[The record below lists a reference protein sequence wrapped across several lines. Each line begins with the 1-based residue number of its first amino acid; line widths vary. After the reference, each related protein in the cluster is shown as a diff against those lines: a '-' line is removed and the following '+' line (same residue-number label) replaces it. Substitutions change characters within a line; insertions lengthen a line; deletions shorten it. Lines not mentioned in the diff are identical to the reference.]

1 MLICCASAPVETLS
15 RSVSDAHQSRCC
27 NFLFKGNF
35 KGGVGGGRQ
44 RRLRFLLVGSKGM
57 LELGM
62 TQRFLRGSFPLQGTP
77 PPPPNASA
85 SKLGEVSCGASP
97 PVLLARSITHPCGVM
112 KKRRI
117 IRLSGRSVR
126 QVPAPSRTDGNVS
139 AATQDGFSSQR
150 LNRSGLAGSSSADP
164 ADPAGRRISYS
175 GCRSNNL
182 RVPPTVGSGIGNNKS
197 TRL

>member
-1 MLICCASAPVETLS
+1 M
-15 RSVSDAHQSRCC
+15 
-27 NFLFKGNF
+27 
-35 KGGVGGGRQ
+35 
-44 RRLRFLLVGSKGM
+44 RFLLVGSKGM

-62 TQRFLRGSFPLQGTP
+62 TQQFLRGSFPLQGT
-77 PPPPNASA
+77 PPPNASA

-117 IRLSGRSVR
+117 IRLSGRSMR
-126 QVPAPSRTDGNVS
+126 QVPAPSRTDGNVN

-182 RVPPTVGSGIGNNKS
+182 RVPPTVGSGVGNNKS